1 MSRLPRVSG
10 RETVRALE
18 RAGFEVSRSRG
29 SHVRLFRAGVGQVIV
44 PVHSSRDI
52 PAGTLRNILRQA
64 NISVDEF
71 IELLEG

>member
-18 RAGFEVSRSRG
+18 RAGFVVSRQRG

-44 PVHSSRDI
+44 PLHGNRDI

-64 NISVDEF
+64 NLSVDEF